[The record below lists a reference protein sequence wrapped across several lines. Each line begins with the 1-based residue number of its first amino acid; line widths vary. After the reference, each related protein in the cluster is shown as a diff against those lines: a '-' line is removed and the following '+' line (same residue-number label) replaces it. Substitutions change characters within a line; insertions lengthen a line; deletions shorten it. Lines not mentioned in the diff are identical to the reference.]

1 VPDLD
6 PRDTWREEC
15 GVFAARTSRPT
26 DLATLAQLGLFALQ
40 HRGQESAGITVSNG
54 REVRTHRGM
63 GLVAQ
68 VFDEAGIS
76 RVRASDLTG
85 VLGHVRYSTTGS
97 SRIENAQPVTLR
109 CSKGMLALAHNG
121 NIVNARP
128 LRDRLMAGGFTFQT
142 SGDTEVMANLIASH
156 ADVDTVEA
164 TVRAM
169 GEVEGGFTVGLLDE
183 QRVLGLRDRHGVRP
197 LLLGRIEDHTW
208 IIASEPAAIEVV
220 GGEVVRDV
228 SPGELVVLEERG
240 PRSVQALE
248 PTPAPCSFE
257 YIYFARADSRLDGTD
272 VHAARV
278 RMGEQLWRE
287 AAIEADVV
295 IGVPESG
302 LAAAIGY
309 SRAGGIPY
317 DIGLLKSPYAGR
329 TFIQPTQALREEK
342 VRLKLAATSAVAGKR
357 VVLVDDSIVRGTTSA
372 KIVQILREAGATQV
386 HFRVSSP
393 PLKFP
398 CHYGIDIDSRKHL
411 IAADHSIEEV
421 RRQIGADSLHHLSE
435 AGLRAAVGARTGLCL
450 ACFNGEYPAGEPA
463 EADKLALERR

>member
-6 PRDTWREEC
+6 PRDTWRDEC
-15 GVFAARTSRPT
+15 GVFAAHTSRPT
-26 DLATLAQLGLFALQ
+26 DLAALAQLGLFALQ

-63 GLVAQ
+63 GLVTQ
-68 VFDEAGIS
+68 VFDEAGIA
-76 RVRASDLTG
+76 RVRASDQTG

-97 SRIENAQPVTLR
+97 SRIENAQPITLR
-109 CSKGMLALAHNG
+109 CSKGTLALAHNG

-128 LRDRLMAGGFTFQT
+128 LRDRLMAAGFTFQT
-142 SGDTEVMANLIASH
+142 SSDTEVMANLIASY

-169 GEVEGGFTVGLLDE
+169 AEVEGGFTVGLLDE
-183 QRVLGLRDRHGVRP
+183 QRVLALRDRHGVRP
-197 LLLGRIEDHTW
+197 LLLGGIEDHTW
-208 IIASEPAAIEVV
+208 ILASEPAAIEVV

-228 SPGELVVLEERG
+228 RPGELLIIDETG
-240 PRSVQALE
+240 WRSIQALQ
-248 PTPAPCSFE
+248 PTPAPCAFE
-257 YIYFARADSRLDGTD
+257 YIYFARADSRLDGID

-287 AAIEADVV
+287 APALAEVV

-309 SRAGGIPY
+309 SRSSGIPY
-317 DIGLLKSPYAGR
+317 DLGLLKSPYAGR
-329 TFIQPTQALREEK
+329 TFIQPTQVLREEK
-342 VRLKLAATSAVAGKR
+342 VRLKLAATSAVDGKR

-372 KIVQILREAGATQV
+372 KIVQILRDAGATQV

-398 CHYGIDIDSRKHL
+398 CHYGIDIDSRRHL
-411 IAADHSIEEV
+411 IAADHSVDEV
-421 RRQIGADSLHHLSE
+421 RQRIGADSLHHLSE
-435 AGLRAAVGARTGLCL
+435 AGLRAAIGTKSGLCL